1 LARPVL
7 LVVDDDPNVVEMVSA
22 SVDGLVVE
30 VRAAAD
36 AAEAMRLFGEDPP
49 DLVIL
54 DVGLP
59 DRDGFE
65 LLREMR
71 AASDVPVL
79 MLTARAKPTDQ
90 LLGLE
95 LGADLYVT
103 KPFSP
108 RVLRARL
115 ASMLRRAASDT

>member
-22 SVDGLVVE
+22 SVDGLVE